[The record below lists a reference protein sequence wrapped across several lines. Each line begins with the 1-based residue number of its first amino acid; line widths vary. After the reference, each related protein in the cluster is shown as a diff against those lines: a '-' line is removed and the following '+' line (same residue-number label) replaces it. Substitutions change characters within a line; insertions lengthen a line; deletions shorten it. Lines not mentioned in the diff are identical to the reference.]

1 MEKDRSAIAVTST
14 EARFLKIAAVLS
26 TLDAATLRNVIEDIK
41 AQQADPVTQ
50 QYAVTMVEAF
60 LKGATA

>member
-1 MEKDRSAIAVTST
+1 MLNPKLVLEAI
-14 EARFLKIAAVLS
+14 E
-26 TLDAATLRNVIEDIK
+26 

>member
-1 MEKDRSAIAVTST
+1 MLNPKPAL
-14 EARFLKIAAVLS
+14 EA
-26 TLDAATLRNVIEDIK
+26 IK
-41 AQQADPVTQ
+41 AQQADPITQ